1 MHRHTDRKA
10 GVRWDVHTPRQWP
23 QLHSHPVSWHAHYVR
38 CVGAG
43 WELAG
48 GVYGSVLSNIWKLQL
63 LHIFGRLLHAVNICT
78 GTRGRLWPPFEPH
91 PGEGFAIPRSET
103 LRSLTCVRS
112 TTAFPQDF
120 ICTLHISLGLP
131 RLPNNSNSRKQACSQ
146 EGALRREKGGIM
158 NVWPQW

>member
-1 MHRHTDRKA
+1 MGRA
-10 GVRWDVHTPRQWP
+10 
-23 QLHSHPVSWHAHYVR
+23 HSEAVASTTQPPGILACSLCAV
-38 CVGAG
+38 CGAG

-48 GVYGSVLSNIWKLQL
+48 GVYGSALSNIWKLQL